1 MPGAIPAVLRR
12 HKLSSIRINVFV
24 KIACPSFLTDF
35 FGLMYIILW
44 LFNFSY

>member
-24 KIACPSFLTDF
+24 KIACPSFLTHF
-35 FGLMYIILW
+35 FGLMYI
-44 LFNFSY
+44 NFMAF